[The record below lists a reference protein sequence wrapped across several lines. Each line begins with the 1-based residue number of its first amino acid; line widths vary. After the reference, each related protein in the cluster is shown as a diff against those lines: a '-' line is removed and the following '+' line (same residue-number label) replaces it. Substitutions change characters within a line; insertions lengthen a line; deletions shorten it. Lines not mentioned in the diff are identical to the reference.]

1 MSSPTF
7 ALRAA
12 VETALFSAALAAAA
26 VACPPSLTV
35 APPARDSAGGTSGAF
50 LLVHAIQGCH
60 PGALTVSGTAEG
72 LVGGERRTVALALEP
87 GAAANVY
94 LVSRQW
100 PSEGVWVL
108 RLTVSDGAGHATAL
122 VGIGPSG
129 RITAIRQPSRRGTS
143 PAAAESDVVAMLRS
157 LVAG

>member
-1 MSSPTF
+1 MSGRTH

-12 VETALFSAALAAAA
+12 VETALFSTALAAAA

-35 APPARDSAGGTSGAF
+35 APPARGAAGGARGAF
-50 LLVHAIQGCH
+50 VVIHAIQGCH

-72 LVGGERRTVALALEP
+72 LVGGERRSVTLSLEP
-87 GAAANVY
+87 GPADVF

-108 RLTVSDGAGHATAL
+108 RLTVSQSGDHATAL

-129 RITAIRQPSRRGTS
+129 RITSIRQPTRRGTS
-143 PAAAESDVVAMLRS
+143 RPVADADIEAMLRT
-157 LVAG
+157 LAAG